1 MANRDCP
8 TIFSNEMTGT
18 RTMGRTVFVNGQWL
32 DETAATIS
40 IFDRG
45 FLFADAIYEVTAVA
59 DGKLIDFK
67 GHTDRLKRSL
77 ETLGIPM
84 PVAEGELLALHQE
97 IARRNG
103 ITHGLVYLQISRG
116 AEDRNFIY
124 TDGLRPTIVM
134 FTQPRTILA
143 NPGWERGITMKTA
156 PDGRWAH
163 RQIKTVQLLYSSM
176 AKMEAL
182 REGYDDVLFVEDGLI
197 TESGSA
203 NFHIITKDGI
213 LITRDL
219 SNALLHGI
227 TRASVLD
234 LGARA
239 GLETRQAAVT
249 LEEAKNA
256 EEAFIT
262 DSISFVMPVVSI
274 DGHPVGLGKP
284 GPATAKLRKLYI
296 EDRLATGINIAE
308 RAA

>member
-1 MANRDCP
+1 MAGRDG
-8 TIFSNEMTGT
+8 SND
-18 RTMGRTVFVNGQWL
+18 L
-32 DETAATIS
+32 DLRSRIS
-40 IFDRG
+40 
-45 FLFADAIYEVTAVA
+45 FADAIYEVTAVA

-227 TRASVLD
+227 TRAGSVAKIVKLEHAWRRLD
-234 LGARA
+234 GR
-239 GLETRQAAVT
+239 
-249 LEEAKNA
+249 N
-256 EEAFIT
+256 
-262 DSISFVMPVVSI
+262 D
-274 DGHPVGLGKP
+274 DGFQVAPFP
-284 GPATAKLRKLYI
+284 G
-296 EDRLATGINIAE
+296 
-308 RAA
+308 